1 MYQSSHEKEQDL
13 MSIHLINHVKIK
25 CYTMRRSEKRAIDIQ
40 TSFKPYDMNALKNFL
55 YTINVVFDH

>member
-1 MYQSSHEKEQDL
+1 
-13 MSIHLINHVKIK
+13 
-25 CYTMRRSEKRAIDIQ
+25 MRRSEKRAIDIQ

>member
-1 MYQSSHEKEQDL
+1 MYLSSHEKEQDL

-25 CYTMRRSEKRAIDIQ
+25 CSTMRRSEKRAIDIQ